1 MNSRVIA
8 SARIVAAFLL
18 AAMLFAA
25 VACSGPK
32 DEPEATPVPPA
43 EEPTATPEVAPAAE
57 AGDSPDGL
65 EILKSSYE
73 RMSQA
78 SSFATVVATEIRTI
92 GQSLNISTSVSR
104 NVEGAMRILTTVE
117 FPQGAQSTELIYDRT
132 NAHAYVNVP
141 GDNWRRTTPEALAEI
156 AGLDIREYQVNFFAE
171 LIPPEDP
178 PWDVYT
184 VRYLGREEVEG
195 TQTHHLGVTVE
206 LQDLLSRLSESE
218 GEILLGTAGLSGA
231 PLDVLEEARIGGVEV
246 WIDDDGVP
254 RKVTAQFLGGGQ
266 FATVLIDTSN
276 VDGEVAIVLPAQ
288 FEEGLPQPEPQV
300 QAGPPPAEH
309 GVDLGAMLLTLPDV
323 EAELPDMIL
332 DPSGTGRQPA
342 GRAAAN
348 TISPEDRAEDLE
360 GWGRVDGHI
369 CFFVDPPAFGRQV
382 TGRPAAVSC
391 SVELYETEDQAAEAV
406 RREVADYQR
415 MAGRS
420 LDGSVAL
427 ESFEE
432 APLPNVGT
440 GAAAGRAVAVDPG
453 SEKVFLDLVFW
464 VRGRVAAMITLI
476 SLEDIDKKDAL
487 DRLAVAM
494 DNRIEAALEE

>member
-8 SARIVAAFLL
+8 SARYL
-18 AAMLFAA
+18 AAVLIAAMVLAA
-25 VACSGPK
+25 VACSGSEE
-32 DEPEATPVPPA
+32 EPGASPVPSGEETTATA
-43 EEPTATPEVAPAAE
+43 EETPDAE
-57 AGDSPDGL
+57 AGETPDGL
-65 EILKSSYE
+65 EILKSSHE
-73 RMSQA
+73 RMSQV
-78 SSFATVVATEIRTI
+78 SSFATVVATEISTI

-141 GDNWRRTTPEALAEI
+141 GEDWRRTTPEALAEI

-184 VRYLGREEVEG
+184 VRYLGLEEVEG
-195 TQTHHLGVTVE
+195 VETHHLGMTVD
-206 LQDLLSRLSESE
+206 LQDLLSRLSQSQ
-218 GEILLGTAGLSGA
+218 GDLILGTAGLSGA
-231 PLDVLEEARIGGVEV
+231 PLDVLEESTIGGVELWV
-246 WIDDDGVP
+246 DDEGVP
-254 RKVTAQFLGGGQ
+254 RKFEAQFLGGGQ
-266 FATVLIDTSN
+266 FTTVRIKTSN

-300 QAGPPPAEH
+300 QAAPPPPEH
-309 GVDLGAMLLTLPDV
+309 GIDLGVMLLKQPDV

-332 DPSGTGRQPA
+332 DPSATGRQPA

-427 ESFEE
+427 ESFAE
-432 APLPNVGT
+432 ATIPNVGT
-440 GAAAGRAVAVDPG
+440 GAAAGRAVAVDPA
-453 SEKVFLDLVFW
+453 SEAVYLDFVLW
-464 VRGRVAAMITLI
+464 ARGRVAAMVTLV
-476 SLEDIDKKDAL
+476 SLDDTDHKAAL
-487 DRLAVAM
+487 DRLAIAM
-494 DNRIEAALEE
+494 DNRMKAALEQ